1 MFAHDTEAALIAT
14 AALVNTLPTASDSG
28 EDELAD
34 HAQLDAFVAAHAYTG
49 SRTRDAAELEAVRAL
64 REPLRTFWAAPADR
78 DEAVELVEAVNG
90 LLRRYQ
96 AVPQLVRHDGWS
108 WHVHAIDASAP
119 LADRVA
125 VEAALALVD
134 LVRADELS
142 RLRWCAAEDCGAVLV
157 DLSRNRSKRFC
168 DVGNCANRTHVAA
181 YRARR

>member
-14 AALVNTLPTASDSG
+14 AALVNTLPDASRSG
-28 EDELAD
+28 EDEMVD
-34 HAQLDAFVAAHAYTG
+34 QSQLEDFVATNAYSG
-49 SRTRDAAELEAVRAL
+49 SRTRDQVELDALRAL
-64 REPLRTFWAAPADR
+64 REPFRAVWDAPDDR
-78 DEAVELVEAVNG
+78 DEATELVDFLNG
-90 LLRRYQ
+90 LLRQ
-96 AVPQLVRHDGWS
+96 HDAVPQLVRHDGWS
-108 WHVHAIDASAP
+108 WHVHAIHAGAP

-125 VEAALALVD
+125 VEAALAFVD

-142 RLRWCAAEDCGAVLV
+142 RLRTCAAEDCAAVLV